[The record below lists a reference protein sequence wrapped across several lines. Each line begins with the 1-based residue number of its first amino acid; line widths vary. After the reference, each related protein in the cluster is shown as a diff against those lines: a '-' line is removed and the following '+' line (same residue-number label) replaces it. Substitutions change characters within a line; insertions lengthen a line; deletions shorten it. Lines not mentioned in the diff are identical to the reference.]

1 MLVLG
6 LAACSSTG
14 AADGGSNLGGTGG
27 GAAGAVAGA
36 GRGGSSGSTTGGTSN
51 GGATTAGATSGG
63 AGASGSSSSGAGAS
77 GAGASGAGA
86 ASGGSSAGA
95 SSGGGSGAAGTSSG
109 GAAGA
114 AGASSAC
121 TALFCESFE
130 SGALAPALWTSDTE
144 GGSVSVVADPLA
156 HGTHAVRLHLE
167 PNGNHALIVMNAPAG
182 VSRHVFGRA
191 WFHVSSPNDKPASP
205 AHTVYFSA
213 GDGPSQKHYELG
225 GYDAGW
231 QTSYWFP
238 GGESIA
244 AGGSVPVNKSACVEW
259 EFDDAPGGVIRV
271 WVDGSQNYE
280 FTSAGGGNQ
289 FSSFQKLSFGLTFFQ
304 KVNTAVDLTLDD
316 LAIDTKKIG
325 CAF

>member
-6 LAACSSTG
+6 LAACSSAGTS
-14 AADGGSNLGGTGG
+14 DGGSNLGGTGG

-36 GRGGSSGSTTGGTSN
+36 GRGGSSGSTM
-51 GGATTAGATSGG
+51 GGASSGGSATAGATSGG
-63 AGASGSSSSGAGAS
+63 AGAGGSSSSGAGAS
-77 GAGASGAGA
+77 GSG
-86 ASGGSSAGA
+86 SGGANVGA
-95 SSGGGSGAAGTSSG
+95 SSGGGSGAGGASSG

-114 AGASSAC
+114 AGAPGAC

-156 HGTHAVRLHLE
+156 HGTYAVRLHLE

-259 EFDDAPGGVIRV
+259 EFDDAPAGVIRV